1 MQIISI
7 YYSTLILFPFGHNEN
22 WILRKEINN
31 KTEILISLVP
41 RLIHKVVIHNSF
53 KYILETGTKADGI
66 IGDTDVL
73 VQPILCEEYYVPH
86 EVPHR
91 YYQFGTPT
99 NLQQVAQVGTY
110 IF

>member
-1 MQIISI
+1 MRTGFWVKKLITKQKYWSVWSHVS
-7 YYSTLILFPFGHNEN
+7 STKWLFTTA
-22 WILRKEINN
+22 L
-31 KTEILISLVP
+31 
-41 RLIHKVVIHNSF
+41 
-53 KYILETGTKADGI
+53 YILETGTKADGI